1 MLIARLPRLYACGL
15 AFPLTALVSWGILG
29 FLRQEDPAASAAFV
43 GSANWVPERK
53 LTDYR
58 STSNEDRWVA
68 ELDMATQC
76 GDPREKCMRTAMA
89 VSLARSG
96 SISANQIEAFTE
108 DNHQGLVP
116 VVEIQNRIVS
126 WMEGLDVPEATEAS
140 LDQLSAACLVM
151 PSRSLRSSFL
161 RNIGRDSQSG
171 IVPVLV
177 AVSIVRGSISPKE
190 IAERQTSEGLLA
202 AAAELLSG
210 RYKRDDLVAD
220 LARAYEA
227 SGQHVPDVVQRIALN
242 HALRN
247 GTTSIADLNDSQLAN
262 WRAFLPLRAGIC
274 REAVTQAIDG
284 KPVPRDLLVA
294 ATTVLARAGGSKE
307 ALTLAGQLPEPT
319 REDVFSAVIE
329 SAAKENGFDPMPFVT
344 SMSSERGSS
353 ALTALSSRFL
363 TYRGLDKWVGWLA
376 TLPPERAA
384 TIIGSTETLNVASG
398 LFDDEHADDLR
409 SAIAEATASPPDSP
423 EIAGFLDRI
432 RMSGT
437 GKR

>member
-1 MLIARLPRLYACGL
+1 
-15 AFPLTALVSWGILG
+15 
-29 FLRQEDPAASAAFV
+29 
-43 GSANWVPERK
+43 
-53 LTDYR
+53 
-58 STSNEDRWVA
+58 
-68 ELDMATQC
+68 
-76 GDPREKCMRTAMA
+76 MRIAMA
-89 VSLARSG
+89 VSLARSD
-96 SISANQIEAFTE
+96 SISANQIEAFTR
-108 DNHQGLVP
+108 DCHQGLVP

-126 WMEGLDVPEATEAS
+126 WMEGHDVPEAAEAS
-140 LDQLSAACLVM
+140 PDQLSVACLVM
-151 PSRSLRSSFL
+151 PSRSLRSSVV
-161 RNIGRDSQSG
+161 RNIGRDSQGG
-171 IVPVLV
+171 IVPVLIAV
-177 AVSIVRGSISPKE
+177 ALVRESISPKE
-190 IAERQTSEGLLA
+190 VAERQTSEGLLA

-210 RYKRDDLVAD
+210 RYKRNDLVAD

-242 HALRN
+242 HALQN

-262 WRAFLPLRAGIC
+262 WRAFLPLRADIC
-274 REAVTQAIDG
+274 RDAVTQAIDG

-307 ALTLAGQLPEPT
+307 ALTLAGHLPEST

-329 SAAKENGFDPMPFVT
+329 SAAKENRFDPMPFVT
-344 SMSSERGSS
+344 SMSSERGAS

-363 TYRGLDKWVGWLA
+363 TYRGLDKWVGWLV

-398 LFDDEHADDLR
+398 LFNDEHADDLR

-423 EIAGFLDRI
+423 DIAGFLDRI
-432 RMSGT
+432 RMSGM